1 MSNRGFIAI
10 VAAVA
15 FVALLGYGI
24 VAKGK
29 ARPEIGD
36 VLPDASVERLDGS
49 GEASLADY
57 RGEWV
62 LVNLWASWCKPCVDE
77 SDALEAYSKAHAK
90 DVTVVGIDTDD
101 ASVDAL
107 DFAKANG
114 VTYDLLHDG
123 EGQFKD
129 AWGATGLPET
139 MLVDPEGKLAFRFI
153 GQVDEAQ
160 LDASVTPMIGA
171 EATKGST

>member
-29 ARPEIGD
+29 SRPEIGS
-36 VLPDASVERLDGS
+36 VLPDESVQRLG
-49 GEASLADY
+49 GTEETSLADY
-57 RGEWV
+57 RGKWV
-62 LVNLWASWCKPCVDE
+62 LVNLWASWCKPCIDE
-77 SDALEAYSKAHAK
+77 SDALQAYSKAHG
-90 DVTVVGIDTDD
+90 DEVTLVGIDTED
-101 ASVDAL
+101 ATSDAL
-107 DFAKANG
+107 KFAETNG

-123 EGQFKD
+123 EGKFKD

-139 MLVDPEGKLAFRFI
+139 MLVDPQGRLAFRFI
-153 GQVDEAQ
+153 GQVDTAQ
-160 LDASVTPMIGA
+160 LEASVTPLIESRGPA
-171 EATKGST
+171 

>member
-1 MSNRGFIAI
+1 MSNRGFIAV

-36 VLPDASVERLDGS
+36 VLQDESVQRLGGTDD
-49 GEASLADY
+49 ASLADY
-57 RGEWV
+57 RGRWV

-77 SDALEAYSKAHAK
+77 SDALEAYSKAHRKEVA
-90 DVTVVGIDTDD
+90 VVGIDTDD
-101 ASVDAL
+101 ASTDAL
-107 DFAKANG
+107 EFARANG
-114 VTYDLLHDG
+114 ITYDLLHDG
-123 EGQFKD
+123 EGKFKD

-139 MLVDPEGKLAFRFI
+139 MLVDPEGKLAYRFI
-153 GQVDEAQ
+153 GQVDGSQ
-160 LDASVTPMIGA
+160 LETSVTPLIGSGGPA
-171 EATKGST
+171 

>member
-36 VLPDASVERLDGS
+36 VLPDESVQRL
-49 GEASLADY
+49 GEEQDASLADY

-62 LVNLWASWCKPCVDE
+62 LVNLWASWCKPCIDE
-77 SDALEAYSKAHAK
+77 SDALEAYSKEHAK
-90 DVTVVGIDTDD
+90 DVKVVGIDTDD
-101 ASVDAL
+101 ASTDAL
-107 DFAKANG
+107 AFAKANG

-123 EGQFKD
+123 EGLFKD

-153 GQVDEAQ
+153 GQVDKAQ
-160 LDASVTPMIGA
+160 LDASVTPLIGP
-171 EATKGST
+171 KGST